1 MTYEVKHGPRFFLKK
16 IKLFLAISV
25 VLSAMVA
32 VAKAFPYQEEGYSRG
47 GDLFGYAGLNAVS
60 LNLCGHNRPL
70 VVPKARDHHDQN
82 QWFLSHKIMV
92 RFHLDT

>member
-1 MTYEVKHGPRFFLKK
+1 MTYEVKHGPRIFLKK
-16 IKLFLAISV
+16 IKLLLVISV

-60 LNLCGHNRPL
+60 LNLCVHVHAFTVSYSRNIL
-70 VVPKARDHHDQN
+70 
-82 QWFLSHKIMV
+82 FSL
-92 RFHLDT
+92 

>member
-16 IKLFLAISV
+16 IKFFLVIHFSV
-25 VLSAMVA
+25 VLSAMAA

-60 LNLCGHNRPL
+60 LNHSQPVCTCTC
-70 VVPKARDHHDQN
+70 
-82 QWFLSHKIMV
+82 
-92 RFHLDT
+92 FHCFV